1 MNILLIEDDLQLNHT
16 IKKFLTKNHIVTAV
30 FDGENAIELIDKKT
44 YELYIIDIN
53 IPSINGLDLTTY
65 VRKKD
70 FNAAIVII
78 TASTELNNFEDAF
91 KNGCNEFIRKPFY
104 LEELNIRI
112 NNLFDNRFEEDIEIS
127 SNIKYNTK
135 NRELFID
142 NIRVNLRKKEKRLL
156 ELLLR
161 NINFTVL
168 TETIQNYVWENEIK
182 DYYPVRQLINE
193 LRKKFNTGEKFIFT
207 EKAIGYKFEIKK

>member
-193 LRKKFNTGEKFIFT
+193 FRKKFNTGEKFIFT

>member
-1 MNILLIEDDLQLNHT
+1 MNILLIEDDLQLNYT

-112 NNLFDNRFEEDIEIS
+112 NNLFDNRFEENIEIS

-156 ELLLR
+156 ELLLK